1 MIILKLIENF
11 INYIDSS
18 ESLSLELKF
27 LLKEKANVDQQN
39 SELTKTL
46 QAKEMEIES
55 LIQNRERY
63 NVLF

>member
-18 ESLSLELKF
+18 ESLNLELKF
-27 LLKEKANVDQQN
+27 LLREKANVDQQN

-46 QAKEMEIES
+46 LAKEMEIES
-55 LIQNRERY
+55 LIQNRER
-63 NVLF
+63 